1 VPETNDFPWTFDQFQ
16 RYAVLKEFLNIFHA
30 GEEISALDVGGIS
43 FDRVGKHQ
51 WLPIKQIQAGSSYA
65 VDKIFCRE
73 QDFIQAEGTRL
84 PFKSESFDVVSALD
98 VLEHIPQPSR
108 ADFLKE
114 LCRVSR
120 DKIVVSF
127 PYHEKNIKNTEN
139 VLFNQIRT
147 QYRIEH
153 LQLKEHK
160 ELGLPDGEA
169 TAEELR
175 SEARSVAG
183 FKYGSLK
190 TWILLQSIKNCFMF
204 KEQTYDMHSSLD
216 RCLLTLSLRHESRS
230 PFARQF
236 WFGSMKQDQAE
247 LDKNVKLLQNK
258 LKSIKVPA
266 FSMDELIELNHMLTR
281 LFFPEAVSA
290 VIVSSGDVKYLEE
303 NLRRVMTQRV
313 EFDLEIAV
321 WDLSCSREVSE
332 KLEADYPGV
341 RYISAGSRDALRDVI
356 LKIALMLKGQ
366 YFLFVWEDIDLPPMT
381 VQTFYDR
388 LQNAPDCSLLMPEVI
403 SPESETQ
410 VGAADK
416 QEGACKE
423 VLFIRRQALA
433 DRDWQDPALSKENI
447 FSWGSRHSTL
457 RILHLDDF
465 VVGRIH

>member
-1 VPETNDFPWTFDQFQ
+1 MTVPETKDIPWTHDQFQ
-16 RYAVLKEFLNIFHA
+16 RYAVLKEFFNVFHA
-30 GEEISALDVGGIS
+30 GKEIFVLDVGGVS
-43 FDRVGKHQ
+43 FDRVGKRQ
-51 WLPIKQIQAGSSYA
+51 WLPIKQIQTGSSYA

-84 PFKSESFDVVSALD
+84 PFKSDSFDVVSALD
-98 VLEHIPQPSR
+98 VLEHIPPPSR

-127 PYHEKNIKNTEN
+127 PYHDKNIQNTEN
-139 VLFNQIRT
+139 VLFHQIRT
-147 QYRIEH
+147 LYKIEH

-160 ELGLPDGEA
+160 EYGLPDGEA

-190 TWILLQSIKNCFMF
+190 TWLLLQSIKNCFMF
-204 KEQTYDMHSSLD
+204 KEQTCDIHSILD
-216 RCLLTLSLRHESRS
+216 RCFLTLSLKHESQA

-236 WFGSMKQDQAE
+236 WFCSLKQGQAK
-247 LDKNVKLLQNK
+247 LDKNIKLLQKK

-290 VIVSSGDVKYLEE
+290 VIVSSGDVKCLEE

-313 EFDLEIAV
+313 GFDLEIAV
-321 WDLSCSREVSE
+321 WDLSCSRKMSD
-332 KLEADYPGV
+332 KLKADYPGV
-341 RYISAGSRDALRDVI
+341 RYISAGSQDALKDMI
-356 LKIALMLKGQ
+356 LKIALLLKGQ
-366 YFLFVWEDIDLPPMT
+366 YFLFVWEEIDLPPMS

-388 LQNAPDCSLLMPEVI
+388 LHNARDCSLLTPGTC
-403 SPESETQ
+403 S
-410 VGAADK
+410 
-416 QEGACKE
+416 E
-423 VLFIRRQALA
+423 VLFMRRGALA
-433 DRDWQDPALSKENI
+433 ERDWRDPALSKENI
-447 FSWGSRHSTL
+447 FCWESRHETL

-465 VVGRIH
+465 MVGRIH